1 MSVKKPITCHLHE
14 DKYNKWSYLVWSIHT
29 TQDHVQ
35 LSATA
40 VDIRQ
45 ALTQPLS
52 VQWEG
57 AIWEQI

>member
-1 MSVKKPITCHLHE
+1 MVLFSMDYPPHM
-14 DKYNKWSYLVWSIHT
+14 

-40 VDIRQ
+40 VDIGQ
-45 ALTQPLS
+45 ALTEPLL

-57 AIWEQI
+57 AIWEQICRHRVSIVIHSRQ